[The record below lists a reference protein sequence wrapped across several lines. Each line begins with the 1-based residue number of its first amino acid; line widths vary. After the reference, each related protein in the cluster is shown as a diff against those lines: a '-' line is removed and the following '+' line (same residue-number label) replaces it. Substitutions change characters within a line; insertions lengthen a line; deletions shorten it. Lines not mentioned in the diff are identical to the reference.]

1 MTSRTVADFSA
12 DQVRTWRA
20 SREPAGDMA
29 QLTAKGNG
37 VLHALTEAH
46 LVQLHDLAAVLDQ
59 LVRL

>member
-1 MTSRTVADFSA
+1 
-12 DQVRTWRA
+12 
-20 SREPAGDMA
+20 MA